1 VNPPADGRHDSRRR
15 PLDLQLRST
24 LAGEAAAAAA
34 EVESALDP
42 GSDPT
47 AAAFFDVDNTVMQG
61 ASIFH
66 LAKGLHRRD
75 FFTTREILGAAWKQA
90 YFRIVGVED
99 PEHVAE
105 ARNSALSFI
114 AGHTVKEL
122 EELGEEIFDEAMAHR
137 IWPGTRALAQ
147 LHLDQGQRV
156 WLVTAAP
163 IEIASIIA
171 RRLGLTGA
179 MGTVSEHV
187 DGVYTGR
194 LVGDLLHGPAKAE
207 AIKALAAR
215 EGLDLARCSAYS
227 DSFNDLPMLS
237 LVGDACAINPDA
249 RLRHAARENGWRIR
263 DYRTG
268 RKAARAGL
276 LVGAVAGGVSGAVA
290 AGVALRGRR
299 RRPSAGAWPNPR
311 LYPRADPGVP
321 FTDVVW
327 TTFCPPTVPLATR
340 ARLP

>member
-1 VNPPADGRHDSRRR
+1 MVARSRREIDGARRRYAGRVTRSER
-15 PLDLQLRST
+15 PRRLNLQQRSA

-34 EVESALDP
+34 EVENALMTP
-42 GSDPT
+42 SDLA

-66 LAKGLHRRD
+66 LARGLHRRK
-75 FFTTREILGAAWKQA
+75 FFTTREIASAAWKQA
-90 YFRIVGVED
+90 YFRIIGVED
-99 PEHVAE
+99 PTHVAE
-105 ARNSALSFI
+105 ARASALSFI
-114 AGHTVKEL
+114 AGHTTAEL

-147 LHLDQGQRV
+147 MHLDEGQRV

-179 MGTVSEHV
+179 MGTVAEHV
-187 DGVYTGR
+187 DGVYTGQ

-227 DSFNDLPMLS
+227 DSSNDLPMLS
-237 LVGDACAINPDA
+237 MVGDPCAINPDA
-249 RLRHAARENGWRIR
+249 RLRSYARAQGWRIH

-276 LVGAVAGGVSGAVA
+276 VAAAAAGAVSGAVA
-290 AGVALRGRR
+290 AGV
-299 RRPSAGAWPNPR
+299 S
-311 LYPRADPGVP
+311 V
-321 FTDVVW
+321 
-327 TTFCPPTVPLATR
+327 R
-340 ARLP
+340 ARHSSP

>member
-1 VNPPADGRHDSRRR
+1 
-15 PLDLQLRST
+15 
-24 LAGEAAAAAA
+24 
-34 EVESALDP
+34 
-42 GSDPT
+42 
-47 AAAFFDVDNTVMQG
+47 MQG

-66 LAKGLHRRD
+66 LARGLHRRE

-90 YFRIVGVED
+90 YFRFAGVED

-105 ARNSALSFI
+105 ARASALAFI
-114 AGHTVKEL
+114 KGHPVSEL
-122 EELGEEIFDEAMAHR
+122 EELGEEIFEEAMARR

-163 IEIASIIA
+163 IEIATIIA

-194 LVGDLLHGPAKAE
+194 LVGEMLHGPAKAE
-207 AIKALAAR
+207 AVKALAER

-227 DSFNDLPMLS
+227 DSYNDLPMLS
-237 LVGDACAINPDA
+237 LVGDPCAINPDA
-249 RLRHAARENGWRIR
+249 RLREHARKEGWRIR

-276 LVGAVAGGVSGAVA
+276 LVGAVTGAATGAVA
-290 AGVALRGRR
+290 AG
-299 RRPSAGAWPNPR
+299 
-311 LYPRADPGVP
+311 
-321 FTDVVW
+321 
-327 TTFCPPTVPLATR
+327 LAVR
-340 ARLP
+340 KRH

>member
-1 VNPPADGRHDSRRR
+1 MTPERPRR
-15 PLDLQLRST
+15 PPNLQLRSV
-24 LAGEAAAAAA
+24 LAGEASAAAA
-34 EVESALDP
+34 EVETALSTPADP
-42 GSDPT
+42 A

-66 LAKGLHRRD
+66 LARGLHRRQ
-75 FFTTREILGAAWKQA
+75 FFTTREIVGAAWKQA
-90 YFRIVGVED
+90 YFRVVGVED
-99 PEHVAE
+99 PEHVTD
-105 ARNSALSFI
+105 ARNSALGFI
-114 AGHTVKEL
+114 QGHTVAEL

-163 IEIASIIA
+163 VEIAQIIA

-179 MGTVSEHV
+179 MGTVAEHV

-207 AIKALAAR
+207 AVRAIAER
-215 EGLDLARCSAYS
+215 EGLDLRRCSAYS

-237 LVGDACAINPDA
+237 LVGDACAINPDS
-249 RLRHAARENGWRIR
+249 RLRAHARAEGWRIR

-268 RKAARAGL
+268 RKAARTGLVLGATAG
-276 LVGAVAGGVSGAVA
+276 AVSGAIA
-290 AGVALRGRR
+290 AGVALRRR
-299 RRPSAGAWPNPR
+299 R
-311 LYPRADPGVP
+311 
-321 FTDVVW
+321 
-327 TTFCPPTVPLATR
+327 
-340 ARLP
+340 

>member
-1 VNPPADGRHDSRRR
+1 MSPEKARRV
-15 PLDLQLRST
+15 PNLQQRST
-24 LAGEAAAAAA
+24 LAGEAAAAAT
-34 EVESALDP
+34 EVEAALRTPD
-42 GSDPT
+42 DPT

-66 LAKGLHRRD
+66 LARGLHRRE

-90 YFRIVGVED
+90 YFRVVGVED
-99 PEHVAE
+99 PEHVAD

-114 AGHTVKEL
+114 AGHTVAEL

-179 MGTVSEHV
+179 MGTVAEHV
-187 DGVYTGR
+187 DGVYTGV

-207 AIKALAAR
+207 AIRALAER
-215 EGLDLARCSAYS
+215 EGLDLSRCSAYS
-227 DSFNDLPMLS
+227 DSYNDLPMLS
-237 LVGDACAINPDA
+237 MVGDACAINPDA
-249 RLRHAARENGWRIR
+249 RLRAAAKEHGWRIR

-276 LVGAVAGGVSGAVA
+276 VVGATAGAISGTIA
-290 AGVALRGRR
+290 AGIALRR
-299 RRPSAGAWPNPR
+299 RR
-311 LYPRADPGVP
+311 
-321 FTDVVW
+321 
-327 TTFCPPTVPLATR
+327 
-340 ARLP
+340 

>member
-1 VNPPADGRHDSRRR
+1 METALDHPAD
-15 PLDLQLRST
+15 P
-24 LAGEAAAAAA
+24 A
-34 EVESALDP
+34 
-42 GSDPT
+42 

-66 LAKGLHRRD
+66 LARGLHRRE
-75 FFTTREILGAAWKQA
+75 FFTTRDILGAAWKQA
-90 YFRIVGVED
+90 YFRVVGVED

-114 AGHTVKEL
+114 AGHTVSEL

-163 IEIASIIA
+163 IEIAQIIA

-179 MGTVSEHV
+179 HGHRLRARRRRLHRAA
-187 DGVYTGR
+187 GR
-194 LVGDLLHGPAKAE
+194 RHAARPGQGRGDQGARG
-207 AIKALAAR
+207 R

-227 DSFNDLPMLS
+227 DSFNDLPMLG
-237 LVGDACAINPDA
+237 LVGDPCAINPDA
-249 RLRHAARENGWRIR
+249 RLRAHAREQGWRIR

-276 LVGAVAGGVSGAVA
+276 LVGAVAGAVSGAVA

-299 RRPSAGAWPNPR
+299 R
-311 LYPRADPGVP
+311 
-321 FTDVVW
+321 
-327 TTFCPPTVPLATR
+327 
-340 ARLP
+340 